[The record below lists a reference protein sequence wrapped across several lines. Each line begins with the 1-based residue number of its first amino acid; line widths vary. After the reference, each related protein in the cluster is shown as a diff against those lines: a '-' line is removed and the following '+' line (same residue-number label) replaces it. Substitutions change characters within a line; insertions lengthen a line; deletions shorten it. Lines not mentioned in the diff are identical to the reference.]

1 MKHFNL
7 TITPCPPGYVLQS
20 TDVSDEYQ
28 CTCNVEDDQTIISCI
43 KDKRKLV
50 LEVR

>member
-1 MKHFNL
+1 MKYFNL

-20 TDVSDEYQ
+20 TDVPDEYQ
-28 CTCNVEDDQTIISCI
+28 CKCNVEDDQNIISCL
-43 KDKRKLV
+43 KDERKLV